1 MLKVIFFP
9 LKNWNFFFFL
19 YSTGMGAQYSV
30 GVRVKLQ
37 NDHSQTSW
45 FSNNTG
51 PIIILWSLTEHVS
64 NFDLTCAYIS
74 VGLL

>member
-1 MLKVIFFP
+1 
-9 LKNWNFFFFL
+9 
-19 YSTGMGAQYSV
+19 MGAQYSV